1 MNKMIVF
8 VGVIVVAS
16 LGFVHA
22 GEVRQNDFEMELALH
37 EECTTLVDWKKLL
50 EEVEYLIFD
59 RSSFVTREDVLTRHI
74 SKEEFALLVQENL
87 QEQASYLTSV
97 KILTCALASTMLAT
111 GIVFGSVIKKIVS

>member
-1 MNKMIVF
+1 MNKIIIF
-8 VGVIVVAS
+8 AGAILVAS
-16 LGFVHA
+16 LGFVYA
-22 GEVRQNDFEMELALH
+22 SEVRQNDFEMERAIH
-37 EECTTLVDWKKLL
+37 EECVSSVDWGKLL

-59 RSSFVTREDVLTRHI
+59 RSLFVTREDVLTRHI
-74 SKEEFALLVQENL
+74 SKEDFALLVQENL